1 MAASAPSSL
10 FQQARYRGT
19 SGAWHVAMRRLQA
32 RAWVLALALMGG
44 GCSVS
49 YQLDSVLANKD
60 AGAAAEADSPRAAA
74 PKTTAEM
81 PAETDLAIARA
92 AVSEVLIKGG
102 RHSSVPWENPKTG
115 ARGNRYTPRLGLQS
129 GWDHLPRFSRQ
140 LREERHRVMV
150 AGCGLPRQTRQVG
163 SAQFA
168 ALEQHL
174 ASSRLPTLSR
184 YTLTAVMIPLGK
196 ISSGAA
202 WRCAIPCSWV

>member
-10 FQQARYRGT
+10 FQQPRYRGT
-19 SGAWHVAMRRLQA
+19 SGSWHVAMRRLQA

-60 AGAAAEADSPRAAA
+60 AGAAAEAYAPRAAA
-74 PKTTAEM
+74 PKATAEM

-115 ARGNRYTPRLGLQS
+115 ARGTVTP
-129 GWDHLPRFSRQ
+129 
-140 LREERHRVMV
+140 
-150 AGCGLPRQTRQVG
+150 
-163 SAQFA
+163 
-168 ALEQHL
+168 L
-174 ASSRLPTLSR
+174 ASAYSQDGVTCRDFLASYVKNGTESWLQ
-184 YTLTAVMIPLGK
+184 
-196 ISSGAA
+196 GAA
-202 WRCAIPCSWV
+202 CRAKRGKWEVRNLRPWNNT

>member
-1 MAASAPSSL
+1 VAASAPSSL

-115 ARGNRYTPRLGLQS
+115 ARGTVTP
-129 GWDHLPRFSRQ
+129 
-140 LREERHRVMV
+140 
-150 AGCGLPRQTRQVG
+150 
-163 SAQFA
+163 
-168 ALEQHL
+168 L
-174 ASSRLPTLSR
+174 ASAYSQDGVTCRDFLASYVKNGTESWLQ
-184 YTLTAVMIPLGK
+184 
-196 ISSGAA
+196 GAA
-202 WRCAIPCSWV
+202 CRAKRGKWEVRNLRPWNNT